1 MSDMSETIERLEQ
14 WAEHWQSHYPPE
26 FIADLRALI
35 NTAKAAQ
42 RAAELLQ
49 GAQRYGLEPV
59 GNWQGEAMMSND
71 YGDWLEFDYVAKVI
85 QILKGECEP

>member
-14 WAEHWQSHYPPE
+14 WADYWEDHQPAE
-26 FIADLRALI
+26 FITDLRALL
-35 NTAKAAQ
+35 NTAKSAQ

-59 GNWQGEAMMSND
+59 GQYLGESMVSND
-71 YGDWLEFDYVAKVI
+71 YGDWIEFDDVAKVI
-85 QILKGECEP
+85 QILMEPKQ